1 MEIEA
6 GLYDVAPAGSVSRL
20 PNFRQEQTSYSQ
32 PYPDALLF
40 NTLHAFTMYWTAMGW
55 PVRTKGI
62 YKYVQNV
69 HTGS

>member
-1 MEIEA
+1 MMEIEA

-40 NTLHAFTMYWTAMGW
+40 NTLHAFTMYQTAMGF
-55 PVRTKGI
+55 